1 MTACG
6 WPRVQVIAT
15 IDRSHWMNQRS
26 QYVIFQAVFA
36 LDALRKQCNVADR
49 SGDVVPPGALNAQQ
63 GGRHPYGRM
72 FTLSSFRKSLTM
84 STLSI
89 TSQFDAGA
97 IEVVSLTDPL
107 DIRLRLRPD
116 VAAPFSQWFYFRLQ
130 GARGQALRLV
140 FLDMD
145 KTAYPKGWENYGMA
159 VSYDRQDWF
168 RVPARFD
175 GKTLAVEFTPEGNDA
190 WCAYF
195 EPYSHER
202 HLDFVAWCS
211 NDENVETEA
220 LGVSVEGRDL
230 TLLTITSPT
239 SAVPLVARRKIWLI
253 ARQHPG
259 ETMAEWAAEG
269 FVERL
274 LDKSDS
280 LSRALLEQCVFHVVP
295 RMNPDGA
302 VRGNLRTNAKGADL
316 NREWESPTLERSPE
330 VFLVRE
336 KMQAL
341 GVDLFIDAHGDE
353 SLPYNFVA
361 GCEGVPNYDGR
372 HAALEDAF
380 KQSWLASCPDF
391 QTQHGYP
398 KNAPGQANLKMATA
412 WIGNHFRC
420 LAFTVEMP
428 FKDNAA
434 RPDPVTGWNGERSK
448 ALGASLLVPMWAVV
462 EQLIASPAPDP
473 YSQVNTVNTI

>member
-1 MTACG
+1 M
-6 WPRVQVIAT
+6 PSI
-15 IDRSHWMNQRS
+15 
-26 QYVIFQAVFA
+26 
-36 LDALRKQCNVADR
+36 
-49 SGDVVPPGALNAQQ
+49 
-63 GGRHPYGRM
+63 
-72 FTLSSFRKSLTM
+72 
-84 STLSI
+84 SI

-97 IEVVSLTDPL
+97 IDVVSLTDPL
-107 DIRLRLRPD
+107 DIQLRLRPD
-116 VAAPFSQWFYFRLQ
+116 VAAPFLQWFHFRLQ

-145 KTAYPKGWENYGMA
+145 KTAYPAGWVNYGMA

-168 RVPARFD
+168 RVPTRFD
-175 GKTLAVEFTPEGNDA
+175 GKTLEIEFTPEGNDV

-202 HLDFVAWCS
+202 HLDFVAWCG

-220 LGVSVEGRDL
+220 LGESVEGRDL
-230 TLLTITSPT
+230 TLLKITSNT
-239 SAVPLVARRKIWLI
+239 SDVPLEARKKIWLI

-259 ETMAEWAAEG
+259 ESMAEWAAEG

-280 LSRALLEQCVFHVVP
+280 LSQALLEKCVFHVVP

-302 VRGNLRTNAKGADL
+302 VHGNLRTNAKGADL
-316 NREWESPTLERSPE
+316 NREWENPTLERSPE

-336 KMQAL
+336 KMQQL

-361 GCEGVPNYDGR
+361 GCEGVPNYDER
-372 HAALEDAF
+372 HATLENAF
-380 KQSWLASCPDF
+380 KQAWLASCPDF

-462 EQLIASPAPDP
+462 GQLRSEMPDIQAMALTPAQPK
-473 YSQVNTVNTI
+473 

>member
-1 MTACG
+1 LTACG
-6 WPRVQVIAT
+6 WPRVQDIAT
-15 IDRSHWMNQRS
+15 IDRSHRMNQRS
-26 QYVIFQAVFA
+26 QYVIFQAVFV
-36 LDALRKQCNVADR
+36 LDALRKQCNVTDR

-63 GGRHPYGRM
+63 GGRHPYVRM
-72 FTLSSFRKSLTM
+72 FTPSRFWKSLTM

-107 DIRLRLRPD
+107 DIQLRLRPD

-175 GKTLAVEFTPEGNDA
+175 GKTLAVEFTPEGNDV

-239 SAVPLVARRKIWLI
+239 SAVPLAARRKIWLI

-372 HAALEDAF
+372 HAALEEAF

-462 EQLIASPAPDP
+462 ERLIASPAPDP